1 MFGFNLRFEFEFEME
16 IQNIKEKE
24 IDIKIMGPPILLG
37 SICIFKKKYIQ
48 MPRVHDSHNQVNTTE

>member
-1 MFGFNLRFEFEFEME
+1 LFGFNLRFEFEFEME

-37 SICIFKKKYIQ
+37 SICIFKISISS
-48 MPRVHDSHNQVNTTE
+48 PLELNSNLNFRS